1 MTVTPLA
8 SVVDVESA
16 FGRYLTPAESDRAE
30 AVLAKVSELFRR
42 ESGQHFTSGSSSV
55 RVKVDGQRVYLP
67 QRPVVS
73 ITSVIDEDGVDVE
86 YTQFG
91 QWLEDVE
98 LGSDQFVT
106 VTYSHG
112 GTVPDLVRL
121 TVAEAVKTVLSIAE
135 PATQGITQRSEAD
148 GSLSESTSYAAWAVG
163 GQTMLSPADVALA
176 RSYHFRPP
184 RAHVMVP

>member
-1 MTVTPLA
+1 MAVTSLA
-8 SVVDVESA
+8 TTDDVEAA
-16 FGRYLTPAESDRAE
+16 FGRDLTSAESARAE

-42 ESGQHFTSGSSSV
+42 ESGQQFTSGSSSV
-55 RVKVDGQRVYLP
+55 RLKVDGGMLYLP

-73 ITSVIDEDGVDVE
+73 VTSVVDDDGEAVD
-86 YTQFG
+86 YTQSG
-91 QWLEDVE
+91 QWLTVDAASDVF
-98 LGSDQFVT
+98 LT
-106 VTYSHG
+106 VAYTHG